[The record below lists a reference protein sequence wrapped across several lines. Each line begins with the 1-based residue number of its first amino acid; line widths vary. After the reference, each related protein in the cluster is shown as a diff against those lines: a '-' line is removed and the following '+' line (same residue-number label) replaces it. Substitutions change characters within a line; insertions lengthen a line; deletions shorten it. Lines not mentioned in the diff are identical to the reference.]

1 MKILP
6 HKVKKLPF
14 TVHFFLYVINVF
26 DDIDFFHLKDLK
38 ETNELIQD
46 PFYIFE
52 LILNF
57 NRKSLV
63 VYVFTV
69 HISFVV
75 VDVNFTSVDEFYF
88 VFGFC

>member
-26 DDIDFFHLKDLK
+26 DDIDFFHLKDPI

-57 NRKSLV
+57 VRKSLV
-63 VYVFTV
+63 VFVFTV
-69 HISFVV
+69 HMSFVV
-75 VDVNFTSVDEFYF
+75 VDKNFILEFYF